1 MLFSMCMVCMYFTRA
16 VLKFIAGSYMP
27 LEARSGRRRAPQLQV
42 SPMGDAITYEPFGS
56 TSTLA
61 EGRLCAP
68 AGGVPSASA
77 ATQLILSTHQA
88 LMSFTPADGCFNVL
102 SRGRGHYQSVLPAR
116 LVLSGRARA
125 EDEEEEEELL
135 LVGSQRI
142 DAAPARTQPLPDA
155 DLLLLVNGRTR
166 RTLGSYRL
174 PTEYLHDSILDGETG
189 DVLAVDSSRGEVLLL
204 SMLPLPPRATA
215 GAAAGAANH
224 TGRWRLEVAGGVPG
238 LSVRRRYPV
247 AGAAAHINSVALGRG
262 CVSTVAVLVAP
273 QLTAPASWVDSPRL
287 LPVPCAWGELLNHSG
302 PSGRV
307 WSHRCGLLVGTGK
320 QPAADERGAR
330 IQRAYGAR
338 GGSVAARRRQ
348 LPQPA
353 LARGWLALPDEP
365 EGRRHAAG

>member
-1 MLFSMCMVCMYFTRA
+1 MLRTWFACTSH

-27 LEARSGRRRAPQLQV
+27 LEARRRRAPQLQV

>member
-1 MLFSMCMVCMYFTRA
+1 MHTHRSVSSSRGVGESGDGTSPTA
-16 VLKFIAGSYMP
+16 VGQ
-27 LEARSGRRRAPQLQV
+27 RSGSLPPLQV

-102 SRGRGHYQSVLPAR
+102 SRGRGHYYSVLPAH
-116 LVLSGRARA
+116 LVLSGRVRA

-189 DVLAVDSSRGEVLLL
+189 DVLAVDASRGEVLLL

-302 PSGRV
+302 PSRRV
-307 WSHRCGLLVGTGK
+307 WSRRAARPKSPMLGHPQVRAACGYWKTSCGRR
-320 QPAADERGAR
+320 AWCAHSARIRGAR
-330 IQRAYGAR
+330 WQRGRSPAPTATTCIGTR
-338 GGSVAARRRQ
+338 VACST
-348 LPQPA
+348 
-353 LARGWLALPDEP
+353 
-365 EGRRHAAG
+365 